1 MAIFGIKILAVG
13 IVSSRQLFHGIIPRD
28 IIPLALL
35 LLFSLRARAREE
47 RRDSGA
53 SSENFDRC
61 PVALITQIIRTL
73 RILLVSAVAQ
83 VQVSEVARRY

>member
-1 MAIFGIKILAVG
+1 M
-13 IVSSRQLFHGIIPRD
+13 
-28 IIPLALL
+28 L
-35 LLFSLRARAREE
+35 LLFSLRARGREEE

-61 PVALITQIIRTL
+61 PVAFITQIIRTL